1 MPRLL
6 IAFVLSGLLM
16 SCGGGGG
23 KESAPPLGIPYNYP
37 LTVTPTARHVV
48 DQSAKPFLL
57 VGDAAWSL
65 FAALSDS
72 DAEFYLENRK
82 QHGFTAV
89 LANLLEK
96 KYAPNAPANF
106 YGFTPFTGK
115 PFTTPREDY
124 FAHVDTIVKLA
135 AEKGIAV
142 FIFPLFLGY
151 QCGSEDGG
159 WCGEVQTRDHP
170 GDEGMGRVCRQP
182 IPELR

>member
-1 MPRLL
+1 MALRPCSPISSKRRLC
-6 IAFVLSGLLM
+6 A
-16 SCGGGGG
+16 
-23 KESAPPLGIPYNYP
+23 
-37 LTVTPTARHVV
+37 
-48 DQSAKPFLL
+48 
-57 VGDAAWSL
+57 
-65 FAALSDS
+65 
-72 DAEFYLENRK
+72 
-82 QHGFTAV
+82 
-89 LANLLEK
+89 
-96 KYAPNAPANF
+96 NAPANF

-159 WCGEVQTRDHP
+159 WCGEVQNATIPEMRTWA
-170 GDEGMGRVCRQP
+170 RCRQP